1 MGFFVHTPMLVLAIL
16 VSHMTHFL
24 IHMDEKSHTQVR
36 KQNVPCT
43 SKSENSAAIEQNNF
57 FLTLKRVINPRAL
70 YCMRT

>member
-36 KQNVPCT
+36 KQNALPNYSSRLEILQKLT
-43 SKSENSAAIEQNNF
+43 SIMLS
-57 FLTLKRVINPRAL
+57 TLERG
-70 YCMRT
+70 